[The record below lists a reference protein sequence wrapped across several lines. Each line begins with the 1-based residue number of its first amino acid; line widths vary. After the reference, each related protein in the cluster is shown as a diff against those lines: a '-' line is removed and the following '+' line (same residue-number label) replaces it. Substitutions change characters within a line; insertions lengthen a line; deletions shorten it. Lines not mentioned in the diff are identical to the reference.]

1 MSDQETPKRGLPSPA
16 LSIIIVGL
24 ALAFVYVMTGV
35 HRNEA
40 AKEAAKVDSCPAT
53 RAVAAR
59 LAPLVHGEVAAL
71 ALAGDP
77 RPLPPLTFTDGAGK
91 PVTLASFRGRDV
103 LLNLWATWCVPC
115 RLEMPSLD
123 RLEAAR
129 GGKDFS
135 VVAVN
140 IDTARLDRPKFFL
153 KEIGVKNLSFY
164 ADNSANIFET
174 LKQDGKVLGLPTTI
188 LVGKD
193 GCDIGTMAG
202 PAKWDSAD
210 ALALIGAEKAP
221 GGTPKS

>member
-1 MSDQETPKRGLPSPA
+1 MSDQNPPKRGLPAPA
-16 LSIIIVGL
+16 ISIIALGL
-24 ALAFVYVMTGV
+24 MLAFVYVMKGL
-35 HRNEA
+35 HRNEPA
-40 AKEAAKVDSCPAT
+40 TSDACPAA
-53 RAVAAR
+53 RAIAAR
-59 LAPLVHGEVAAL
+59 LAPLAKGEVAAL
-71 ALAGDP
+71 ALDSNP
-77 RPLPPLTFTDGAGK
+77 RPLPPLTFTDGDGK
-91 PVTLASFRGRDV
+91 PVTLASFRGRDI

-123 RLEAAR
+123 RLQGAR
-129 GGKDFS
+129 GNADFS

-140 IDTARLDRPKFFL
+140 IDTARLDRPKAFL

-188 LVGKD
+188 LVAKD

-210 ALALIGAEKAP
+210 ALALIGALQSAAAAQQ
-221 GGTPKS
+221 PKS